1 MSRTFTL
8 WQLQTTDQEIDDKT
22 KRARAV
28 DEMLASDPKVVAAR
42 DALETAQ
49 KKLTD
54 ARASLRDRELD
65 AAGLDAKIKQGE
77 ERLYS
82 GRVGN
87 PKELD
92 GLEKDLQM
100 HKRRRSE
107 MDDTLLALM
116 DASDDAQKQVEDKT
130 RALKKIEDVRA
141 GDVAHLAREKES
153 LAKRLEELNSMHD
166 EARRAL
172 DADALRQY
180 DNLRRTKAGRAVSQ
194 IKNSSCGVCGV
205 AVPTGL
211 LNRVRTGDEIVLCSS
226 CGRML
231 A

>member
-1 MSRTFTL
+1 MSRISTL
-8 WQLQTTDQEIDDKT
+8 WHLQTNDQEIDDKT

-28 DEMLASDPKVVAAR
+28 EELLANDPKVATARAAL
-42 DALETAQ
+42 DIAQ
-49 KKLTD
+49 KNLAA

-65 AAGLDAKIKQGE
+65 AAGLDAKIKQVE
-77 ERLYS
+77 ERLYG
-82 GRVGN
+82 GRIGN

-92 GLEKDLQM
+92 GLERDLQM
-100 HKRRRSE
+100 HKRLRNE
-107 MDDTLLALM
+107 MDDTLLTLM
-116 DASDDAQKQVEDKT
+116 DATDHTLKQVEDNT
-130 RALKKIEDVRA
+130 QALKKLEGDRA
-141 GDVAHLAREKES
+141 GDVAHLTREKES
-153 LAKRLEELNSMHD
+153 LAQRLAE
-166 EARRAL
+166 L
-172 DADALRQY
+172 DAQREQARAGLDAEALRQY

-194 IKNSSCGVCGV
+194 VKNGSCGVCGV